1 MPRHTSHYGWE
12 ASRPTRE
19 PSRQFVYAQ
28 ACVNRRTRHGATA
41 FRRDPGEIPPT
52 AYAPA
57 YVVHQTEDIP
67 HHPETAIPTCV
78 CPRIRHTTDTRRST
92 PAWDRNAGLRM
103 PRHTQTAEHGTAR
116 PLSGEIRPT
125 AYAPAY
131 RMRRKP
137 EQQSKLP
144 PDTHAP
150 KKTQRGG
157 SPHVQGFRLFGRPA
171 STGLSLPIQAF
182 TPIPAGTGAYLRAP
196 VCQIRSR

>member
-150 KKTQRGG
+150 PQKKRKEAEARMCRA
-157 SPHVQGFRLFGRPA
+157 SASLVDRRLPVLAYRFR
-171 STGLSLPIQAF
+171 
-182 TPIPAGTGAYLRAP
+182 
-196 VCQIRSR
+196 RSRPYRPVLALT